1 MDSKADSLCAP
12 PTSAGR
18 GPARRRRLAAALLAP
33 LLLVL
38 SACGNVEMSIRI
50 NSADD
55 VRIVSDFSMKSS
67 ETAGLVTKDD
77 LCDSFTDI
85 SYYTKVTTSS
95 YERDGMIGCRATGTS
110 TLQKL
115 DDEGVVVRDGDKV
128 TVKFT
133 TSSVNSPTGS
143 TESLDS
149 MKLSVTFPG
158 KVLSHTGTGVVKGST
173 VTWTD
178 PGDLSGS
185 RGISATGTLA
195 EGIAGLAWWIWLI
208 IGVSGAAVIGA
219 VIGVVV
225 GRRRRARA
233 AAADQQQWGQQQWQ
247 GAAQYD
253 QYGQYSY
260 GQQPPADPGPYP
272 PQPYGDQPPYP
283 TGQYPPYPQQ
293 GPQGTQYIDPPQQP
307 SAQAQEQFF
316 GPPSQPPASGPSAAP
331 DGGAPS
337 GYRSSG
343 TRQPWGPQP
352 QDSASGPATRP
363 IDWQDAQ
370 STEAFSDRRAPW
382 ETPGWEEPGGQ
393 GRSDQ

>member
-1 MDSKADSLCAP
+1 MDSKADSLCVP
-12 PTSAGR
+12 PTSGR
-18 GPARRRRLAAALLAP
+18 SWRRRLAAALLAP

-38 SACGNVEMSIRI
+38 SACGNVEMTIRI

-55 VRIVSDFSMKSS
+55 VQIVSDFSMKSS

-77 LCDSFTDI
+77 LCDSFSDV

-208 IGVSGAAVIGA
+208 IGVSAAAVIGA

-233 AAADQQQWGQQQWQ
+233 AADQQQWGQQQWE

-272 PQPYGDQPPYP
+272 PQPYGDQAQYP

-293 GPQGTQYIDPPQQP
+293 GPQGTQYLEPAQQP
-307 SAQAQEQFF
+307 SARAQEQFF
-316 GPPSQPPASGPSAAP
+316 GPPSRPPASGPSAAP
-331 DGGAPS
+331 DRGEPA

-343 TRQPWGPQP
+343 TRQPWGPQS

-393 GRSDQ
+393 GRSGQ